1 MQAGGVQAS
10 TVSSFFPVVV
20 VSVFPF
26 FFLSLGMFSFYSHCY
41 RTRICRFEM
50 IR

>member
-1 MQAGGVQAS
+1 MQAVEVQAS
-10 TVSSFFPVVV
+10 TVPSFFPVVV

-26 FFLSLGMFSFYSHCY
+26 FYLLVCFPFIPCY
-41 RTRICRFEM
+41 RVRICRFEM

>member
-1 MQAGGVQAS
+1 MQTVGVQAS

-26 FFLSLGMFSFYSHCY
+26 FYLLVCFHFIPTAAEHVFADLK
-41 RTRICRFEM
+41 
-50 IR
+50 

>member
-1 MQAGGVQAS
+1 MQAVGVQAS

-26 FFLSLGMFSFYSHCY
+26 FYLLVCFHFIPTATEHVFADLK
-41 RTRICRFEM
+41 
-50 IR
+50 

>member
-1 MQAGGVQAS
+1 MQTVGVQAS

-26 FFLSLGMFSFYSHCY
+26 FFLSPGMFSFYSHCY

>member
-1 MQAGGVQAS
+1 MQTVGVQAS

-26 FFLSLGMFSFYSHCY
+26 FFISCY
-41 RTRICRFEM
+41 VFILFPLLQNTYLQI
-50 IR
+50 

>member
-1 MQAGGVQAS
+1 MQTVGVQAS

-26 FFLSLGMFSFYSHCY
+26 FFISWYVFILFPLLQNTYLQ
-41 RTRICRFEM
+41 I
-50 IR
+50 

>member
-1 MQAGGVQAS
+1 MQTVGVQAS

-26 FFLSLGMFSFYSHCY
+26 FFFISWYVFILFPLLQNTYLQ
-41 RTRICRFEM
+41 I
-50 IR
+50 

>member
-1 MQAGGVQAS
+1 MQTVGVQAS

-26 FFLSLGMFSFYSHCY
+26 FLSLGMFSFYSHCY
-41 RTRICRFEM
+41 GTRICRFEM